1 MSVSRYSQLGWSI
14 IPIKHRSKAALVPWR
29 EFQKRRPTEEELK
42 NWFSNGR
49 RNMGVVTGAISG
61 IFVLDVDSKK
71 HPEAEEY
78 LKGKLLPDTLINLT
92 HNGRQYIFTLP
103 DDMEIPNIVAL
114 QGVHGID
121 VKGEGGYILVHP
133 SIHPEGTPYRWQKPK
148 TEPLIKEAPEWL
160 LDAIVLHQQRP
171 PDEGPKSKGK
181 VYDELLYGEVG
192 DGKRD
197 DTITSYAG
205 RLLNLGHPRQE
216 ALALLNA
223 LNQTRCEPPLK
234 SEEVV
239 KVVDSI
245 FNPPGG
251 GEGASLVCISDVEP
265 ETVDWLW
272 VPYIPRG
279 KLTLIEGDPGVGK
292 SWVCLAIAT
301 AVSLGKGLPGIGA
314 LEPAPVVIAS
324 AEDGLGDT
332 IRPRLDAL
340 SADVKQIHAV
350 KGALDFSKGGLAML
364 EEFVHQV
371 EPTLVIIDPLV
382 AYIGAVDIYRANE
395 TRAVMARLADMA
407 ERHSAAIL
415 AIRHLTKSGAL
426 KPIYRGI
433 GSIDLTAACRS
444 VLLAGCD
451 PDNPQERGL
460 VQIKSNLAPTGVAI
474 GYELKEG
481 DFFWTGESDLTWQR
495 MVSAED
501 TDEGK
506 SAVDD
511 AMGFLKEKLAEGP
524 VDAPVVLR
532 DARNAGLSERTVRRA
547 KAKLGVVAKRQ
558 GDPGKR
564 GGGKWKWELVD

>member
-1 MSVSRYSQLGWSI
+1 MVIANKESPLENSGCVWQVAHLAIGQVFHSRVLDHI
-14 IPIKHRSKAALVPWR
+14 RSDNGTGIDAFL
-29 EFQKRRPTEEELK
+29 FQKVCQ
-42 NWFSNGR
+42 F
-49 RNMGVVTGAISG
+49 
-61 IFVLDVDSKK
+61 F
-71 HPEAEEY
+71 
-78 LKGKLLPDTLINLT
+78 
-92 HNGRQYIFTLP
+92 F
-103 DDMEIPNIVAL
+103 
-114 QGVHGID
+114 
-121 VKGEGGYILVHP
+121 GEGSCFLESDGVRKGGILTMRQFLMKNQMLTEAVEF
-133 SIHPEGTPYRWQKPK
+133 SVPELEVFTA
-148 TEPLIKEAPEWL
+148 PLNETIEF
-160 LDAIVLHQQRP
+160 LDLM
-171 PDEGPKSKGK
+171 
-181 VYDELLYGEVG
+181 
-192 DGKRD
+192 
-197 DTITSYAG
+197 
-205 RLLNLGHPRQE
+205 
-216 ALALLNA
+216 
-223 LNQTRCEPPLK
+223 
-234 SEEVV
+234 
-239 KVVDSI
+239 
-245 FNPPGG
+245 
-251 GEGASLVCISDVEP
+251 
-265 ETVDWLW
+265 
-272 VPYIPRG
+272 
-279 KLTLIEGDPGVGK
+279 
-292 SWVCLAIAT
+292 
-301 AVSLGKGLPGIGA
+301 
-314 LEPAPVVIAS
+314 
-324 AEDGLGDT
+324 
-332 IRPRLDAL
+332 DA
-340 SADVKQIHAV
+340 